1 MGDFCWAVLL
11 VIFQHHGAYPT
22 GSIDND
28 LLMLSDKII
37 PILES
42 DYLFPLDI
50 IRYLP
55 IDFPIVFFFT
65 WRVARKSHGINGID
79 KAIYAFQSNHAWPGL
94 LKEFYHG
101 YGWLYVI

>member
-55 IDFPIVFFFT
+55 IDFPIVFFSPGGLRENPMALMGLIKPST
-65 WRVARKSHGINGID
+65 HS
-79 KAIYAFQSNHAWPGL
+79 KATMPGL
-94 LKEFYHG
+94 AC
-101 YGWLYVI
+101 